1 MEIAYKDF
9 HRKMAPFREESLEDI
24 LENQVNQWIRL
35 NNIQVINV
43 ETLWERN
50 SHVSVGVRVWYIKRK
65 ALKKLQP
72 QKELPFVADKG
83 YDAVDIIES
92 LLDRGF
98 EPAIRIKET
107 MRMSIKHPLRKL
119 SNENWKRYGKIRY
132 RVEQLFGSIKQKIG
146 SSFKLLREDL
156 ARKASI
162 ACAILWNFWLL
173 ATYLFLLF
181 LSGIL
186 HYGYAKDCGR
196 FLEQPR

>member
-1 MEIAYKDF
+1 VRSIK
-9 HRKMAPFREESLEDI
+9 
-24 LENQVNQWIRL
+24 
-35 NNIQVINV
+35 
-43 ETLWERN
+43 ETTT
-50 SHVSVGVRVWYIKRK
+50 SKRTT
-65 ALKKLQP
+65 
-72 QKELPFVADKG
+72 FITDKG

-107 MRMSIKHPLRKL
+107 MRMSIRHPLRKL
-119 SNENWKRYGKIRY
+119 SNENWKRYGKMRY
-132 RVEQLFGSIKQKIG
+132 RVEQLFGSIKQKVG

-186 HYGYAKDCGR
+186 RYS
-196 FLEQPR
+196 

>member
-1 MEIAYKDF
+1 MAVDENK
-9 HRKMAPFREESLEDI
+9 RKIITA
-24 LENQVNQWIRL
+24 
-35 NNIQVINV
+35 V
-43 ETLWERN
+43 ETGGPYESEIEML
-50 SHVSVGVRVWYIKRK
+50 RK

-72 QKELPFVADKG
+72 QKGLPFVADKG

-196 FLEQPR
+196 FLEQPQKTLTLDKLFSLCYH